1 MSIKTLMI
9 AAVTV
14 ATLAVPGV
22 ASAQNYRYGGY
33 DQRYSGYD
41 QRYDQ
46 RDDGRHDYRG
56 RDDRHDRQRWEERR
70 RWQELQRRRAWER
83 SHRHYGDDRYDGRGY
98 DGYRGY

>member
-9 AAVTV
+9 AAVSV

-22 ASAQNYRYGGY
+22 ASAQSYRYGGGY
-33 DQRYSGYD
+33 APGYD
-41 QRYDQ
+41 QRYDN
-46 RDDGRHDYRG
+46 RY
-56 RDDRHDRQRWEERR
+56 DDRYAYHDHGRYDRQRWEERR

-83 SHRHYGDDRYDGRGY
+83 SHRHHHDRYDDRGY